1 MDGKEYIEIYN
12 YISYKKYPDNTNL
25 NERRT
30 IRRKCEKFKI
40 KFEELHYIC
49 YDKKAKEN
57 VEKLVVHCDK
67 LDAVLFI
74 CHDESGCHLGF
85 NKTVSKI
92 TSKYYFPNI
101 ITLIIIFI
109 AKLHP

>member
-1 MDGKEYIEIYN
+1 MY
-12 YISYKKYPDNTNL
+12 
-25 NERRT
+25 
-30 IRRKCEKFKI
+30 
-40 KFEELHYIC
+40 

-74 CHDESGCHLGF
+74 CHDESGCHLGV

-101 ITLIIIFI
+101 IEHVRIINNLNLRTP
-109 AKLHP
+109 AWYEGQ